1 MKKTLAA
8 AGIGAA
14 AITALVGAGTAS
26 ADNFTVCPSGMSGVS
41 TDDTSCAFADN
52 VRWAWYSQPG
62 TIVTAYSPVTGL
74 AYDDAMHLNGYHLL
88 VRSKAVRGRERL
100 RRRPDRLRRLGQS
113 SGAVLTTR
121 QPTTCPIATSRTSRP
136 PRTTPEPRSAGCG
149 HRAHARRNETFGASG
164 PERKRKHMKKM
175 ITAALGGALLTSTLL
190 GAACANAEMP
200 PLPQAGEYS
209 TCGEAA
215 QDGVF
220 NIPEGDENYWDEGDR
235 DGDGIACEKN

>member
-1 MKKTLAA
+1 M
-8 AGIGAA
+8 
-14 AITALVGAGTAS
+14 
-26 ADNFTVCPSGMSGVS
+26 
-41 TDDTSCAFADN
+41 
-52 VRWAWYSQPG
+52 
-62 TIVTAYSPVTGL
+62 VTGRLPVTKLG
-74 AYDDAMHLNGYHLL
+74 
-88 VRSKAVRGRERL
+88 VKAAPGKERN
-100 RRRPDRLRRLGQS
+100 
-113 SGAVLTTR
+113 T
-121 QPTTCPIATSRTSRP
+121 
-136 PRTTPEPRSAGCG
+136 
-149 HRAHARRNETFGASG
+149 
-164 PERKRKHMKKM
+164 MKKM